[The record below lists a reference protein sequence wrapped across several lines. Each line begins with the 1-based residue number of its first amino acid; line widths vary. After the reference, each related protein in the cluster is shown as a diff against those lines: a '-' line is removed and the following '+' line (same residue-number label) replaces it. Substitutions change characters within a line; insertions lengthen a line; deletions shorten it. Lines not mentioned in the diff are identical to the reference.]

1 MLTNIKKAIILTT
14 FLFLFPVPGY
24 SATGFSIFSFGD
36 SPTEIKSNGNP
47 FCTFNSLKK
56 DTRWFWKSYL
66 YCTDYN
72 YKGVH
77 TKLFFEF
84 FDDELVKIYVVSK
97 DIKDYFL
104 VRHPQEGFLIP
115 LEKGDKTS
123 KASNLADDLIFRDKE
138 YLVAPGQ
145 KLSHFFFDNK
155 WEWEIS
161 FEDSDYESTNSDKM
175 ESQLEDEQE
184 KGLDGWNN
192 FKFDTPLEEIKSL
205 LQSQCSKIEMQIS
218 PNVVGRR
225 NFICSE
231 YLFIQQKIQVIFS
244 FVEDKLVQIK
254 LLFPY
259 ENYDTYSPL
268 LKKKY
273 GVPYTE
279 LEKNKIY
286 HPFIDFPQ
294 TGVTL
299 AHDPLDPK
307 HIYLRYQKEG
317 FVDKDELMQV
327 EKKKKA
333 LKKSKSKDEVIIDNL

>member
-1 MLTNIKKAIILTT
+1 MNIKKAIILIT
-14 FLFLFPVPGY
+14 FLFVCLVPGY
-24 SATGFSIFSFGD
+24 SVTGFSIFSFGD
-36 SPTEIKSNGNP
+36 SPTEISRKGEP
-47 FCTFNSLKK
+47 FCTFDPVKK

-66 YCTDYN
+66 VCTDYN

-84 FDDELVKIYVVSK
+84 FDEELVKIYVVSR

-104 VRHPQEGFLIP
+104 IRHPQEGFLVP
-115 LEKGDKTS
+115 LEIGNKASKG
-123 KASNLADDLIFRDKE
+123 SNLADELIFKDKE

-145 KLSHFFFDNK
+145 KLTHFFFDKK
-155 WEWEIS
+155 WEWEVS
-161 FEDSDYESTNSDKM
+161 FEDSDYERTNLNNM

-184 KGLDGWNN
+184 KGLDVWNN
-192 FKFDTPLEEIKSL
+192 FKFDTPVEEIKSQ
-205 LQSQCSKIEMQIS
+205 LQSQCSKVEMQIS
-218 PNVVGRR
+218 TNVVGRR
-225 NFICSE
+225 NFICLE
-231 YLFIQQKIQVIFS
+231 YLFIQQKVQVIFS
-244 FVEDKLVQIK
+244 FMEDKLVQIK
-254 LLFPY
+254 LLLPY

-273 GVPYTE
+273 GMPYTE

-294 TGVTL
+294 KGVTL
-299 AHDPLDPK
+299 AHNPLDPK

-327 EKKKKA
+327 EEKKKA
-333 LKKSKSKDEVIIDNL
+333 LKNTKSKDEVILDNL